1 MNFLLTRAK
10 NSGFGPFHPIFFILQ
25 LNPIHI
31 YEVDFILVPNER
43 YHCFKDLKVL
53 SNSIEHFEA
62 APLTGNVYIHLKI
75 ALMSRS
81 LSDCKSLT
89 LDVTIS
95 VFSIGQEK
103 STVSLRE
110 TTKIIPF
117 FRGEVVW
124 GSLIPQNGRSVV
136 YGAVLPPSLT
146 VF

>member
-1 MNFLLTRAK
+1 M
-10 NSGFGPFHPIFFILQ
+10 
-25 LNPIHI
+25 
-31 YEVDFILVPNER
+31 V
-43 YHCFKDLKVL
+43 
-53 SNSIEHFEA
+53 
-62 APLTGNVYIHLKI
+62 
-75 ALMSRS
+75 SRS
-81 LSDCKSLT
+81 LSDCLSLT

-110 TTKIIPF
+110 TTKIILF
-117 FRGEVVW
+117 FRGEGVW